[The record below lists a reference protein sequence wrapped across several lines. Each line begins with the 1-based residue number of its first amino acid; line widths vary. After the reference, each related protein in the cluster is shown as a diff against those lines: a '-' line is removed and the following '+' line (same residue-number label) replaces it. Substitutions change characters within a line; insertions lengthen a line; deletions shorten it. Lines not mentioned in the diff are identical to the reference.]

1 MSGRGQRSTRAR
13 GSAGAG
19 GSRLDLRAQAEQPR
33 RHRDRLRP
41 HRYQFAGGRQGRP
54 GRAGLLRSIFM
65 KGLAA
70 LVFESVPA
78 AERIGAGAWIRDELA
93 GELGPGG
100 PELVEGLLSGT
111 RRHAERRQHEMQ
123 DVQAFLSTL
132 HTPAWMTESTIRWL
146 RAIAA
151 GEA

>member
-1 MSGRGQRSTRAR
+1 
-13 GSAGAG
+13 
-19 GSRLDLRAQAEQPR
+19 
-33 RHRDRLRP
+33 
-41 HRYQFAGGRQGRP
+41 
-54 GRAGLLRSIFM
+54 M

-78 AERIGAGAWIRDELA
+78 PERVGAGAWIRNELA
-93 GELGPGG
+93 GEPGPGG
-100 PELVEGLLSGT
+100 PELVERLLSGT

-151 GEA
+151 GEARPHPLTGLRPGGGKRPGGGTPPRAPGGG